1 MEKCAFFQKD
11 LEINACI
18 HLFFFKK
25 EFKLETLYKGRLIW
39 RKLHSMSHIFSYKNN
54 YCKNEKKIAKCIRPL
69 GRILNIYAKQLQ
81 A

>member
-1 MEKCAFFQKD
+1 MCLLSKRSGNKCMYSS
-11 LEINACI
+11 
-18 HLFFFKK
+18 FFFKK
-25 EFKLETLYKGRLIW
+25 EFKLETLYKGRLIR